1 MEKTQYKGIYAGKN
15 AVRMEFMYRHQRCRE
30 TLRVKPTSDNL
41 KRIHQKLERVKIMIQ
56 FGEFDYVKEFPES
69 KQAFQLSDNKA
80 AHMSIEQMMTRWY
93 EQSYRHWAF
102 STEKANRG
110 RMDNHV
116 IPNFGKI
123 IVNDFT
129 PSTFREWQRTATIS
143 AKTVNEVHSLLS
155 QGFDFLVYDDII
167 DQNPMKRVKRLKHQT
182 EEVQPFTPEE
192 REKILSA
199 LPEGYARDFYEFAF
213 WTGLRTGEQIG
224 LRWKNVDL
232 NRKTIFICESIV
244 KGKVAGTKTVGSRR
258 THELHPNASEV
269 LSRIKAEKSSLP
281 DPDEEYVFLD
291 PRTLKRWKDEG
302 VPRERFWVKAVRMS
316 GVRYLKPY
324 SCRHTY
330 ASTMLS
336 FESMPAIWVAK
347 QLGHRNLEMLNK
359 HYGRWIK

>member
-30 TLRVKPTSDNL
+30 TLRVKPTLDNL

-123 IVNDFT
+123 IVDNFT
-129 PSTFREWQRTATIS
+129 PSIFREWQRTATIS

-182 EEVQPFTPEE
+182 KEVQPFTPEE
-192 REKILSA
+192 REKILAA

-224 LRWKNVDL
+224 LRWENVDL
-232 NRKTIFICESIV
+232 ERKVIFIRESIV
-244 KGKVAGTKTVGSRR
+244 KGRRAGTKTKGSNR
-258 THELHPNASEV
+258 THELSNSALRV
-269 LSRIKAEKSSLP
+269 LERLNRHGMNSGF
-281 DPDEEYVFLD
+281 VFLD
-291 PRTLKRWKDEG
+291 PRTEQRWKSDG
-302 VPRERFWVKAVRMS
+302 IPRERFWTQALRTAN
-316 GVRYLKPY
+316 VRYQKPY

-330 ASTMLS
+330 ASTLLS
-336 FESMPAIWVAK
+336 NGANPMYVAA
-347 QLGHRNLEMLNK
+347 QLGHRDWGMIRK
-359 HYGRWIK
+359 TYGRWISNHS